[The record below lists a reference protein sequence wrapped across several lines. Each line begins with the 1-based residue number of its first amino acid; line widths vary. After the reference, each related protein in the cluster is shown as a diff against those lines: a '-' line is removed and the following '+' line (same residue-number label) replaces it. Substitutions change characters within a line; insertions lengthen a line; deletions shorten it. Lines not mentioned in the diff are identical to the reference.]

1 VKFEADSEN
10 NRQLLPRFGVHRAN
24 LLREHKDFE
33 MKIDSWHSIE
43 DFNWEEQTYGILY
56 KYNAPL
62 ADAINQQSEFAF
74 KMTKGTF
81 GNENVDTRPFRTAI

>member
-1 VKFEADSEN
+1 M
-10 NRQLLPRFGVHRAN
+10 R
-24 LLREHKDFE
+24 
-33 MKIDSWHSIE
+33 IDSWHSIE

-74 KMTKGTF
+74 NMTKGTF
-81 GNENVDTRPFRTAI
+81 GNENVDTGPFRTAI